1 MVEGNTSDRLSV
13 LPVKLD
19 HSPRDVLPSAQWPVP
34 RRLQH
39 PPGACGRHRRR
50 FPWVTER
57 QHRGVPGR
65 AAPSAGHGCH
75 RPGSPR
81 GVLLKMGHAGET
93 VRRDTQMKTW
103 GFCKPRWLLGELQ
116 ELQDTPRAG
125 ALHSLPA
132 SSSGP
137 TLGTSPTFLMAPPA
151 SPASGLLLLTE
162 LVKDVQQLTG
172 HNAASSA
179 KVHSSRETRARLT
192 LRILPRFGPSSPTTS
207 PVHHSL

>member
-19 HSPRDVLPSAQWPVP
+19 HSPRDVLPSARWPVP

-125 ALHSLPA
+125 ALAQPPCLLLWANFGDLTHLPD
-132 SSSGP
+132 GP
-137 TLGTSPTFLMAPPA
+137 TCQSCQWPA
-151 SPASGLLLLTE
+151 AT
-162 LVKDVQQLTG
+162 
-172 HNAASSA
+172 H
-179 KVHSSRETRARLT
+179 RAGQRCAT
-192 LRILPRFGPSSPTTS
+192 AHGP
-207 PVHHSL
+207 